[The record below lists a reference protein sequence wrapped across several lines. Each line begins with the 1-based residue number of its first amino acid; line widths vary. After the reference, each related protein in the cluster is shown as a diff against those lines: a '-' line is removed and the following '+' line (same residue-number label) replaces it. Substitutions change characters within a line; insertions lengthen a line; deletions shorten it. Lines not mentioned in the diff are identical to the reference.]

1 MPTCTTSDGVTI
13 AFETTGHGPP
23 IVFVHGIT
31 DSRRDWDAVVPLLA
45 DDHECVT
52 LDLRGHGDSGSA
64 DDYGAL
70 AMGGDVGAVVAVLGL
85 DDVVLVGHSLGAVA
99 VTAYAASA
107 AMSAGS
113 GAAGSPVVSVVN
125 VDQSLRFSD
134 FADALRPLEADLR
147 SERFVE
153 ALTAVFDS
161 MNGPMLS
168 DVERTRLAA
177 HRVAARQDVVLGV
190 WDLVF
195 RSTGEELDATAAAV
209 GSAVTVPYLALHG
222 LDPGSDYAG
231 WLSARVPSAVVE
243 LWPDHGHYPHLVD
256 PERFAA
262 RITDWCAEP
271 RRGAGYG
278 AD

>member
-1 MPTCTTSDGVTI
+1 MPTCTTTDGVTI
-13 AFETTGHGPP
+13 AYETSGDGPP
-23 IVFVHGIT
+23 LVLVHGIT
-31 DSRRDWDAVVPLLA
+31 DSRRDWDSVVPLLA
-45 DDHECVT
+45 GDHLCVA
-52 LDLRGHGDSGSA
+52 LDLRGHGESGSA

-70 AMGGDVGAVVAVLGL
+70 AMGGDVGAVVAAL
-85 DDVVLVGHSLGAVA
+85 DLRDVVLVGHSLGAVA

-107 AMSAGS
+107 AMSVGPD
-113 GAAGSPVVSVVN
+113 GPRSPVASVVN

-153 ALTAVFDS
+153 ALTAVFES

-168 DVERTRLAA
+168 QAERTRLGA
-177 HRVAARQDVVLGV
+177 HRVTARQDVVLGV

-222 LDPGSDYAG
+222 LDPGPGYAD
-231 WLSARVPSAVVE
+231 WLTWRMPSATVE

-256 PERFAA
+256 PERFAE
-262 RITDWCAEP
+262 RIRTWALATAP
-271 RRGAGYG
+271 GA
-278 AD
+278 A